1 MKIGYP
7 AIALSLGCT
16 PNHTFRLASYSE
28 AKLIDTVTKNLD
40 CLERILDYNL
50 HNGFLFFRISSD
62 IIPFASHPVCKF
74 DWVDHFA
81 SRFWS
86 IGQFIK
92 SHEFRIS
99 MHPDQFIVLNSP
111 NQEIVKR
118 CIAELEYHCNLLDA
132 MGLDE
137 SAKIQLHVGGI
148 YNDRAKALSRFIYNY
163 NELSPGIKG
172 RLVIENDDR
181 LYSIKDCLE
190 INKNIRIPVVFDTLH
205 HECLNNGESFI
216 EAIREL
222 KKTWRIDDGVPMI
235 DYSNQAPGERLGK
248 HATSINTVDFKKFIE
263 STSGLD
269 FDIMLEIKDKET
281 SAKAALNILKIQR
294 SISDSLYSS
303 KLNIALAPSSSHIQ

>member
-28 AKLIDTVTKNLD
+28 AKLIETVTKNLD

-81 SRFWS
+81 SRFQS

-92 SHEFRIS
+92 CHEFRIS

-118 CIAELEYHCNLLDA
+118 SIAELEYHCKLLDA
-132 MGLDE
+132 MRLDK

-148 YNDRAKALSRFIYNY
+148 YNDREKALSRFIYNY

-190 INKNIRIPVVFDTLH
+190 INNNIRIPVVFDTLH

-216 EAIREL
+216 EAIEEL
-222 KKTWRIDDGVPMI
+222 KKTWSIDDGVPMI

-248 HATSINTVDFKKFIE
+248 HATSINEAEFKKFIKN
-263 STSGLD
+263 TSGLD

-281 SAKAALNILKIQR
+281 SAKRALEILRDQE
-294 SISDSLYSS
+294 D
-303 KLNIALAPSSSHIQ
+303 